1 MDPLPKDI
9 RTNIEELVAHYS
21 SHKDNFE
28 QFLEHLRIHIGG
40 AKALVPYIHS
50 YKSRVKDVE
59 TLRKKLIRKWQD
71 SVTNGTGFELTR
83 DNLFGKINDLAGFRI
98 LHLYTQQYRDIN
110 QHLKAIFEEQRY
122 PIIEGPIAKT
132 WDDESRRF
140 FAELGIATEDSPT
153 MYTSVHYVIETNS
166 RTSYTCEIQVRTLM
180 EEVWGEVDHAINY
193 PVKAGSL
200 ACREQI
206 AALARVTSGCTRL
219 VDSIFRS
226 QLEWQKTS
234 RKSSRVRKPVA

>member
-1 MDPLPKDI
+1 MDSIPKNVT
-9 RTNIEELVAHYS
+9 RTIEGLVSHFL
-21 SHKDNFE
+21 SHKDKFD

-40 AKALVPYIHS
+40 AKALTPYVHS
-50 YKSRVKDVE
+50 YKWRVKDPVH
-59 TLRKKLIRKWQD
+59 LRKKLVRMWKECNEEHGAFD
-71 SVTNGTGFELTR
+71 VSR
-83 DNLFGKINDLAGFRI
+83 DNLFAKVNDLAGFRI
-98 LHLYTQQYRDIN
+98 LHLYTQQFREIN
-110 QHLKAIFEEQRY
+110 QHLKEIFEEQRY
-122 PIIEGPIAKT
+122 PIIEGPVAKT
-132 WDDESRRF
+132 WDDESRKF
-140 FAELGIATEDSPT
+140 FSGLGIATESSPT

-193 PVKAGSL
+193 PVKAESL

-226 QLEWQKTS
+226 HVEWQRATISSKPKLN
-234 RKSSRVRKPVA
+234 RKR